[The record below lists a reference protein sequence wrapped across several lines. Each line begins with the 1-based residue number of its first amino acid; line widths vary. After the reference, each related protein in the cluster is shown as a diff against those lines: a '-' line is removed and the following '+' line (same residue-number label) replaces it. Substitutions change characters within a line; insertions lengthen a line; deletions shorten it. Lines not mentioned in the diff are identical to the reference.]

1 MNWNLLKDAIRRSP
15 NRASRPV
22 AMMAMALLTMVGV
35 GGPADAQMTKQEIIG
50 KIERDFGVQ
59 VLKVGAA
66 KGLGRDVLAVTVIN
80 PPGNFNEA
88 LQVNTIAVDAK
99 SGNLVPVVAETPQGL
114 RHSAPAV
121 MRRTSPRTDE
131 KP

>member
-15 NRASRPV
+15 NRAFRPV
-22 AMMAMALLTMVGV
+22 AMMTMALLTVVGV
-35 GGPADAQMTKQEIIG
+35 GGLAHAQLTEQEIIG

-59 VLKVGAA
+59 VLKVGRA
-66 KGLGRDVLAVTVIN
+66 KDMGRDVLAVTVIN

-88 LQVNTIAVDAK
+88 LQVNTLAVDVR
-99 SGNLVPVVAETPQGL
+99 SGNLVPVVAQTPQGL

-121 MRRTSPRTDE
+121 MWRKSPRTDQT
-131 KP
+131 P

>member
-15 NRASRPV
+15 NRAFRPV
-22 AMMAMALLTMVGV
+22 AMMTMALLTVVCV
-35 GGPADAQMTKQEIIG
+35 GGPAHAQLTEQEIIG

-59 VLKVGAA
+59 VLKVGPA
-66 KGLGRDVLAVTVIN
+66 KDMGRDVLAVTVIN

-88 LQVNTIAVDAK
+88 LQVNTIAVDAR

-121 MRRTSPRTDE
+121 MRRTSPRTAE
-131 KP
+131 TP